1 MSSTHARR
9 LPLSL
14 TLAALT
20 VAVLLPARPSPAVA
34 LMADD
39 AIVIAQGI
47 SVTPAQGWTL
57 GHRGPNW
64 VAISNADVSA
74 QLRVAVKPAGGTDP
88 AAVLQADMDQYT
100 SSAGL
105 TNLSNVSAP
114 NTQAVQSANF
124 QQEASVDYT
133 AEVPSPQGTIPVIG
147 SFTELLNTSNGRSA
161 FIDFRQN
168 NNATPQ
174 AVDDGAMMI
183 RSLE

>member
-1 MSSTHARR
+1 MSSSRTR
-9 LPLSL
+9 LLLHSV
-14 TLAALT
+14 TAGAV
-20 VAVLLPARPSPAVA
+20 VAVVLLPTWPSPAVA
-34 LMADD
+34 LTADD
-39 AIVIAQGI
+39 AIGIAQGI

-64 VAISNADVSA
+64 VALSNADVSA

-88 AAVLQADMDQYT
+88 AAVLQTDMDHYT

-105 TNLSNVSAP
+105 TNLSHVSAP

-124 QQEASVDYT
+124 QREASVDYT
-133 AEVPSPQGTIPVIG
+133 AEVPSAQGAIPVIG
-147 SFTELLNTSNGRSA
+147 SFSELLNTSDGRSA